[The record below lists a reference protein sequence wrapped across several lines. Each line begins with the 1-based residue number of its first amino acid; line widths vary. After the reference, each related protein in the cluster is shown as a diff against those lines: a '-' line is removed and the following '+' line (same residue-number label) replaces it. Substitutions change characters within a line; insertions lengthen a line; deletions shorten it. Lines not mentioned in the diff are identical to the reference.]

1 MKAKC
6 NDVGEAYAQST
17 VRMPN
22 TYTAQH
28 VTKELKFHP
37 NKYVSLLF
45 PGSYVPHPDSAYFTF
60 HPHVSD
66 YSAPSRGA
74 TSRDGLS

>member
-1 MKAKC
+1 MKSVKAKF

-17 VRMPN
+17 MRMPN

-37 NKYVSLLF
+37 NKYVFLLF
-45 PGSYVPHPDSAYFTF
+45 P
-60 HPHVSD
+60 
-66 YSAPSRGA
+66 
-74 TSRDGLS
+74 